1 MASMPVRS
9 ASTISS
15 AGCIAVSIR
24 SVTDLLT
31 SIDPTHDSA
40 APIAFF
46 FDAQPSI
53 QSTLSSAWNCII
65 PVHVFCPM
73 QSSPILLN
81 LMHGLKVM
89 SPLEFDTG
97 SVVSSPFS
105 GFFPTLLPCLAPMPC
120 SHALTPLSP
129 SDACMHDPTTGPPL
143 LPSLCGYCP
152 GPRLPLMH
160 ACMTPPEQQNPP
172 PQIVCRLCSL
182 VMSPLQSHTG
192 TAPLTALVAN
202 LGDNFVDEVEKGNV
216 SVDEMNNV
224 GFFFIGKQ
232 VGVYMGGGAGEA
244 NHSLGIL
251 YTTPRV
257 WWNGPEGRVQG
268 VQVARVSALQGHHT
282 LDAPLRASSP
292 CLPTP
297 LSFSLLSTHLPLRP
311 LSAPSSGVHPA
322 A

>member
-1 MASMPVRS
+1 MPVRS
-9 ASTISS
+9 ASTTSF

-89 SPLEFDTG
+89 SPLEVDTR
-97 SVVSSPFS
+97 SVVSPS
-105 GFFPTLLPCLAPMPC
+105 GFFPTLLPYPD
-120 SHALTPLSP
+120 PLLP
-129 SDACMHDPTTGPPL
+129 SDACMTPLASSPNGAPPILARDASPPVPL
-143 LPSLCGYCP
+143 LPHL
-152 GPRLPLMH
+152 
-160 ACMTPPEQQNPP
+160 A
-172 PQIVCRLCSL
+172 
-182 VMSPLQSHTG
+182 
-192 TAPLTALVAN
+192 ALVAN